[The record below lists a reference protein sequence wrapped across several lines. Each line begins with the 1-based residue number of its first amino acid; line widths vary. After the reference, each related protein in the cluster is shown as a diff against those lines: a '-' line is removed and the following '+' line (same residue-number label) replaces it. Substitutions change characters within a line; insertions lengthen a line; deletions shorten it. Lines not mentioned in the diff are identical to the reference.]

1 MTVKLR
7 DFDKDAA
14 QWDENPGR
22 VAMAR
27 QIAQAMLREVAP
39 GTEARVL
46 DFGCGTGLVTL
57 ALQPL
62 VGSIVGADTS
72 AGMLAVLE
80 AKVAAGGLGNVKTC
94 LLGGGKPVPC
104 GGPFELIVSSMA
116 LHHVPDLDG
125 TLASLGELL
134 VPGVTLAIA
143 DLDVEDGSFHADNTG
158 VFHFGFDRDALAARL
173 RGLGFTSARAV
184 TATKI
189 PRPQADGSVREY
201 PVFLV
206 VAER

>member
-1 MTVKLR
+1 MTEKLR

-27 QIAQAMLREVAP
+27 QIAQAMLREVAL

-125 TLASLGELL
+125 TLASLGD
-134 VPGVTLAIA
+134 GG
-143 DLDVEDGSFHADNTG
+143 DVLS
-158 VFHFGFDRDALAARL
+158 L
-173 RGLGFTSARAV
+173 R
-184 TATKI
+184 
-189 PRPQADGSVREY
+189 
-201 PVFLV
+201 
-206 VAER
+206 